1 MGCRTEAVDRCGW
14 RCVGIL
20 TQRALRKGEQ
30 TIMWIRMGLRMAG
43 WIAGV
48 VVCASFPGTG
58 SCGSG
63 RIALLADAR
72 VSGDA
77 ILLGDLLPKDAPREV
92 RVAVAEVALGNAP
105 RIGSVRRL
113 RGKSVADAMEQ
124 AGVVLERFVIPEV
137 IFVERDSRILSSEEI
152 LASMHHAL
160 GRFSLSAEEAAALRG
175 VSDGDIFWESGLR
188 VPLGDAR
195 LMVEDLAVD
204 FEAGLARFRV
214 AVGAEERG
222 LPFEVF
228 ARVPA
233 RKTATALTTVR
244 AAQTSGRLVL
254 AGALQAAAGKAG
266 TDKSNVAQGAE
277 GPVLVAPG
285 KTARLRLHSENSVI
299 WLDVKALQ
307 AGHAGETIRVSVP
320 ASGRTLR
327 ARVAGVRELEAVF

>member
-1 MGCRTEAVDRCGW
+1 M
-14 RCVGIL
+14 
-20 TQRALRKGEQ
+20 
-30 TIMWIRMGLRMAG
+30 MWMRIGRRMAG
-43 WIAGV
+43 WWIAGV
-48 VVCASFPGTG
+48 VVCAVFPGICE
-58 SCGSG
+58 CGAV
-63 RIALLADAR
+63 RIALLTDVS

-77 ILLGDLLPKDAPREV
+77 ILLADLLPKDTPGEV
-92 RVAVAEVALGNAP
+92 REAVGEVALGIAP
-105 RIGSVRRL
+105 QIGSVRRL

-124 AGVVLERFVIPEV
+124 AGIELERFAIPEA
-137 IFVERDSRILSSEEI
+137 ISVERDSRLLSSEEI
-152 LASMHHAL
+152 LASVHHAL
-160 GRFSLSAEEAAALRG
+160 GRFSLSAEEAAVLRG
-175 VSDGDIFWESGLR
+175 VAGGDIFWESGLR

-195 LMVEDLAVD
+195 LSVEDLAVD

-233 RKTATALTTVR
+233 RKAGVVNAVR
-244 AAQTSGRLVL
+244 TAQTAGRLVL
-254 AGALQAAAGKAG
+254 AGAVSARVE
-266 TDKSNVAQGAE
+266 KSSAVESAE
-277 GPVLVAPG
+277 GPVLVALG

-327 ARVAGVRELEAVF
+327 ARVSGVRELEAVF